1 MAVTLTLMLNGLANS
16 ALYFLM
22 ASGLTLIFGL
32 LRVVNF
38 AHGGF
43 FVWGAYAGA
52 FLLASLHNLA
62 LAAAGGIVAGAI
74 LGWLVERG
82 LMARLYGEGTQQLL
96 ITMGVLIVLSELV
109 KLPFGPNP
117 VSAPAPQSLSRSW
130 VVGGVPVVAYEG
142 FVILMGILVFAALQG
157 LLRGTRLGALIR
169 AGVSN
174 PDLLAARGVPVRRVF
189 TGVFAMGAALAA
201 LAGVLAGPWYGAVTP
216 QMGMDMQLNAFVI
229 VVLGGL
235 GSVGGSLAG
244 SLLVGLATA
253 VVSYFAP
260 SLAVLASV
268 VVMGAVLVV
277 RPHGL
282 MGQREVA

>member
-1 MAVTLTLMLNGLANS
+1 MSVALTLLLNGLANS

-43 FVWGAYAGA
+43 FVWGAYTGT
-52 FLLASLHNLA
+52 FLASALHNLA
-62 LAAAGGIVAGAI
+62 ASIAGGAAVGVL

-82 LMARLYGEGTQQLL
+82 LMRRLYGDATQQLL
-96 ITMGVLIVLSELV
+96 ITMGVLMVLSELV
-109 KLPFGPNP
+109 RLIFGPNP
-117 VSAPAPQSLSRSW
+117 ISAPAPTSLGRSW
-130 VVGGVPVVAYEG
+130 VVNGVPLVAYEG
-142 FVILMGILVFAALQG
+142 FVILFGAAVFAILQG
-157 LLRGTRLGALIR
+157 VLRGTRLGALIR

-174 PDLLAARGVPVRRVF
+174 PELLAARGIPVRRVF
-189 TGVFAMGAALAA
+189 TAVFAIGAGLAA
-201 LAGVLAGPWYGAVTP
+201 LAGGLSGPWFGAVTP
-216 QMGMDMQLNAFVI
+216 DMGMDMQLTAFVI

-235 GSVGGSLAG
+235 GSVGGSLLG
-244 SLLVGLATA
+244 SLVVGITTA
-253 VVSYFAP
+253 IVSYFAP
-260 SLAVLASV
+260 SLAVLAGV
-268 VVMGAVLVV
+268 VVMALVLVV